1 MWEKIIFF
9 VFVFFCT
16 SALSNENYYLMLK
29 NSKVNVRMGPGL
41 DYPVKFIYKKK
52 YLPVKVIDRKDNF
65 RKVIDHKKNSGWIHA
80 SQLKRSKS
88 FILNNDEILFTKP
101 LIYSRPIA
109 KIENGRLILFQK
121 CKKLWCKVKVNKFEG
136 WLNSSN
142 IWGKIATEQ

>member
-52 YLPVKVIDRKDNF
+52 YLPVKIIDKKENF
-65 RKVIDHKKNSGWIHA
+65 RKVIDHKKNSGWIHI
-80 SQLKRSKS
+80 SQLKKVNSVIVLSNR
-88 FILNNDEILFTKP
+88 ILFKKP
-101 LIYSRPIA
+101 TFNSKPIA
-109 KIENGRLILFQK
+109 NIESGKLFVLEK
-121 CKKLWCKVKVNKFEG
+121 CKKNWCKVSSQNYSG
-136 WLNSSN
+136 WINMDN
-142 IWGKIATEQ
+142 VWGKD